1 MPSLQSQVSM
11 RHTEKCCIKTTHV
24 RALNAA
30 VHRQGGY
37 LPVTENQKAHV
48 SDLSKSCHQHHCISW
63 KKHLKSCTLTNYSLS
78 YGMIFLTNCMN
89 NLVTQLQYE
98 TKKMVLINQCS
109 ARTWSE
115 SDDVFIT
122 SVVILGYFKLTRNVW
137 LVMISS
143 WTNEIYRNNIVNGT
157 LSKITS
163 ASTVLQRHQVS
174 LQIPSYSFQQLLWNK
189 NKQLQLME

>member
-48 SDLSKSCHQHHCISW
+48 SDLSNSCHQHHCISW

-78 YGMIFLTNCMN
+78 YGMIFLTNCMK
-89 NLVTQLQYE
+89 NLVTKLQYE
-98 TKKMVLINQCS
+98 TKK
-109 ARTWSE
+109 
-115 SDDVFIT
+115 
-122 SVVILGYFKLTRNVW
+122 
-137 LVMISS
+137 
-143 WTNEIYRNNIVNGT
+143 NGT
-157 LSKITS
+157 NKSVQCKNVVRIWWCFHYFCS
-163 ASTVLQRHQVS
+163 DFGVLQIDQKCMVGYD
-174 LQIPSYSFQQLLWNK
+174 LFLNK
-189 NKQLQLME
+189 RNL